1 LLKDA
6 KIMSGNKWWKLIK
19 KNNVNRDINVEK
31 EGGCTC
37 CKDEDPLR
45 SESHAVILDATIYG
59 SSDDQNI
66 RGGSYVQMI
75 TQNW

>member
-6 KIMSGNKWWKLIK
+6 KIISGNKLWKLIK
-19 KNNVNRDINVEK
+19 KNNVNRDISIEK
-31 EGGCTC
+31 VDGCTC

-45 SESHAVILDATIYG
+45 SESHTVILDATIYG

-66 RGGSYVQMI
+66 RGVTYK
-75 TQNW
+75 